1 MLILCISD
9 VSPIQVYVGGLDC
22 MRIELH
28 GLQLHGRFEE
38 FVDWRAAATYVH
50 GGLEGLVD

>member
-9 VSPIQVYVGGLDC
+9 VSPIQVRWWIRLLEDRVTWA
-22 MRIELH
+22 
-28 GLQLHGRFEE
+28 GRFEE